1 MPATYYCLLTR
12 VGEAKLAKATAL
24 GTRLAI
30 THLAVGDGGGSVP
43 QPEPAQTALKH
54 EVRRG
59 LVNELKVDPL
69 NPNQIII
76 EQVIP
81 EEAGGW
87 WIREVGAFDAD
98 GDLIAVGNCPESYKP
113 VLAEGSGR
121 TQIIRMVLI
130 VSSTDAVTLKIDPS
144 VVLATKQYVTETVA
158 KAVSDHVKQSDPHP
172 QYATDEALT
181 QGLEGKLG
189 KTETAADSAKL
200 EGHPADYFAKAD
212 DLAKISGDPLLW
224 PRTSPSRAH
233 IQAGYAPLDGQE
245 LSRELYP
252 DAWAAIQAGA
262 VPVVTEAEW
271 QADPL
276 KRGAWTYGNGSTTFR
291 MPDWNGKS
299 AGSKGAVFVRGDG
312 ALSTGTPGRMQS
324 DGVGTVAVPTR
335 SANYTPTWGTV
346 YLSSK
351 STLSPG
357 ITLPDEP
364 GWNGIIGAVPGT
376 VERVNMVNLGSTD
389 TRPLNVAG
397 VWVCR
402 LFGVVT
408 NPGAAD
414 AAQLAT
420 EVARL
425 WAQKLD
431 LSAAF
436 GLGQTRRDVTASRAL
451 GATYYNT
458 TQRPITVHVSAKQ
471 MSASGTSAID
481 FVLGS
486 NGSTTT
492 LRGGT
497 SYGQYSFFSSHAV
510 VMPGESYSAIFA
522 NVQGSY
528 TDMKWVE
535 VS

>member
-1 MPATYYCLLTR
+1 MHRIDTSTKAPDLFGAGKHGFRDGDPQQAIGATRLNAAFFNAMQEELARIC
-12 VGEAKLAKATAL
+12 EAANVTLDAGNHEQVLTAL
-24 GTRLAI
+24 
-30 THLAVGDGGGSVP
+30 
-43 QPEPAQTALKH
+43 
-54 EVRRG
+54 RG
-59 LVNELKVDPL
+59 L
-69 NPNQIII
+69 
-76 EQVIP
+76 
-81 EEAGGW
+81 
-87 WIREVGAFDAD
+87 F
-98 GDLIAVGNCPESYKP
+98 
-113 VLAEGSGR
+113 
-121 TQIIRMVLI
+121 
-130 VSSTDAVTLKIDPS
+130 
-144 VVLATKQYVTETVA
+144 
-158 KAVSDHVKQSDPHP
+158 
-172 QYATDEALT
+172 
-181 QGLEGKLG
+181 LG
-189 KTETAADSAKL
+189 KTAQAADSAKL
-200 EGHPADYFAKAD
+200 EGHPANYFAKAD

-224 PRTSPSRAH
+224 PRTSPSRTH

-245 LSRELYP
+245 LSRALYP
-252 DAWAAIQAGA
+252 DAWAAIQSGA
-262 VPVVTEAEW
+262 VPVVTESEW

-276 KRGAWTYGNGSTTFR
+276 KRGAWTYGNGTTTFR

-299 AGSKGAVFVRGDG
+299 AGSKGALFVRGDG
-312 ALSTGTPGRMQS
+312 ALSAGTPGLVQGDAIRNITGEIS
-324 DGVGTVAVPTR
+324 RGDGTGFTYKDYPQQQITGAFKMAGSPDLSRVVDAGTPTASGSRAIAFDASLVVPTAAENR
-335 SANYTPTWGTV
+335 S
-346 YLSSK
+346 
-351 STLSPG
+351 
-357 ITLPDEP
+357 
-364 GWNGIIGAVPGT
+364 
-376 VERVNMVNLGSTD
+376 
-389 TRPLNVAG
+389 LNVTG

-414 AAQLAT
+414 ASQLAT

-436 GLGQTRRDVTASRAL
+436 GLGQTRRDVTASRAF

-481 FVLGS
+481 FLLGS

-497 SYGQYSFFSSHAV
+497 SYGQYSFFSSHVV

>member
-1 MPATYYCLLTR
+1 MNPLIPPINTADSLFHDGNPATGELGTIVSAEWLNNMQGALRGNQSELIALLTAA
-12 VGEAKLAKATAL
+12 GIEPSAAKADQVLTAL
-24 GTRLAI
+24 
-30 THLAVGDGGGSVP
+30 
-43 QPEPAQTALKH
+43 
-54 EVRRG
+54 RG
-59 LVNELKVDPL
+59 L
-69 NPNQIII
+69 
-76 EQVIP
+76 
-81 EEAGGW
+81 
-87 WIREVGAFDAD
+87 F
-98 GDLIAVGNCPESYKP
+98 
-113 VLAEGSGR
+113 
-121 TQIIRMVLI
+121 
-130 VSSTDAVTLKIDPS
+130 
-144 VVLATKQYVTETVA
+144 
-158 KAVSDHVKQSDPHP
+158 
-172 QYATDEALT
+172 
-181 QGLEGKLG
+181 LG
-189 KTETAADSAKL
+189 KTAQAADSAKL
-200 EGHPADYFAKAD
+200 EGHPANYFAKAD

-224 PRTSPSRAH
+224 PRTSPSRTN

-245 LSRELYP
+245 LSRALYP

-271 QADPL
+271 LADPL

-324 DGVGTVAVPTR
+324 DGVGTVAAPTR

-425 WAQKLD
+425 WAQKLE
-431 LSAAF
+431 LSAF
-436 GLGQTRRDVTASRAL
+436 S
-451 GATYYNT
+451 
-458 TQRPITVHVSAKQ
+458 
-471 MSASGTSAID
+471 
-481 FVLGS
+481 GS
-486 NGSTTT
+486 NQLLADTGYQRLPGGLIVQWGGVPASATSIVFPVVFPGAALKVILQADIGST
-492 LRGGT
+492 GAIAGT
-497 SYGQYSFFSSHAV
+497 DVKVATKTVTGFTRPAGVIAAGIYF
-510 VMPGESYSAIFA
+510 AI
-522 NVQGSY
+522 GY
-528 TDMKWVE
+528 
-535 VS
+535 

>member
-12 VGEAKLAKATAL
+12 IGEAKLAKATAL

-43 QPEPAQTALKH
+43 QPEPDQTALKH

-69 NPNQIII
+69 NANQIII

-144 VVLATKQYVTETVA
+144 VVLATKQHVTETVA
-158 KAVSDHVKQSDPHP
+158 KAVSDHLKQPDPHP

-181 QGLEGKLG
+181 QGLASKLG

-200 EGHPADYFAKAD
+200 EGHPASYFAKAD
-212 DLAKISGDPLLW
+212 DLAKVGGDPLLW
-224 PRTSPSRAH
+224 PRTSPSRTH

-245 LSRELYP
+245 LSRALYP

-276 KRGAWTYGNGSTTFR
+276 KRGAWTYGNGTTTFR

-312 ALSTGTPGRMQS
+312 VLSAGTPGLMQ
-324 DGVGTVAVPTR
+324 
-335 SANYTPTWGTV
+335 
-346 YLSSK
+346 
-351 STLSPG
+351 
-357 ITLPDEP
+357 PDEIRSHAHTIP
-364 GWNGIIGAVPGT
+364 YSNLQFPVASSSGT
-376 VERVNMVNLGSTD
+376 TLAYGSGSTNTSTTGGAE
-389 TRPLNVAG
+389 TRPLNVTG

-402 LFGVVT
+402 LFGAVT
-408 NPGAAD
+408 NPGSAD

-425 WAQKLD
+425 WAQKVELASFTGSNQLLAGNGYQKLPGGLIIQWGTISGIAYNATAQSFTFPIVFPVACLGVVSKGWASVGTAMFAD
-431 LSAAF
+431 INIHGFGPAGVSNYQASCNNGSGTINTRWIAF
-436 GLGQTRRDVTASRAL
+436 G
-451 GATYYNT
+451 Y
-458 TQRPITVHVSAKQ
+458 
-471 MSASGTSAID
+471 
-481 FVLGS
+481 
-486 NGSTTT
+486 
-492 LRGGT
+492 
-497 SYGQYSFFSSHAV
+497 
-510 VMPGESYSAIFA
+510 
-522 NVQGSY
+522 
-528 TDMKWVE
+528 
-535 VS
+535 

>member
-43 QPEPAQTALKH
+43 QPEPDQTALKR

-69 NPNQIII
+69 NAGQIII

-121 TQIIRMVLI
+121 TQVIRMVLI
-130 VSSTDAVTLKIDPS
+130 VSSTDAITLKIDPS
-144 VVLATKQYVTETVA
+144 VVLATRQHVTETVA
-158 KAVSDHVKQSDPHP
+158 RAVSDHIAQPDPHP

-181 QGLEGKLG
+181 QGLAGKLG
-189 KTETAADSAKL
+189 KTETAADSARLGGKL
-200 EGHPADYFAKAD
+200 PAYYAKAE
-212 DLAKISGDPLLW
+212 DLAKAGGDPLLW
-224 PRTSPSRAH
+224 PRTSPSRTH
-233 IQAGYAPLDGQE
+233 IHAGYAPLDGQE
-245 LSRELYP
+245 LSRALYP

-276 KRGAWTYGNGSTTFR
+276 KRGAWTYGNGATTFR

-299 AGSKGAVFVRGDG
+299 PGSKGAVFVRGDG
-312 ALSTGTPGRMQS
+312 ALSAGTPGLMQ
-324 DGVGTVAVPTR
+324 
-335 SANYTPTWGTV
+335 
-346 YLSSK
+346 
-351 STLSPG
+351 
-357 ITLPDEP
+357 PDELKSHTHP
-364 GWNGIIGAVPGT
+364 LCGSLGTYQSGGGQFALNHGVDAADDTRFISAAGGA
-376 VERVNMVNLGSTD
+376 E
-389 TRPLNVAG
+389 TRPLNATS

-402 LFGVVT
+402 LFGAVT
-408 NPGAAD
+408 NPGSAD

-436 GLGQTRRDVTASRAL
+436 GVGQTWQNVTGSRVL
-451 GATYYNT
+451 GTTYYNT
-458 TQRPITVHVSAKQ
+458 TGRPIFVAVTGTNAGGNPVGLTVVVGGVTIESPYYYGGSTNVVQPLATFIVPP
-471 MSASGTSAID
+471 SASYSVSLNG
-481 FVLGS
+481 GS
-486 NGSTTT
+486 GVQKWAE
-492 LRGGT
+492 LR
-497 SYGQYSFFSSHAV
+497 
-510 VMPGESYSAIFA
+510 
-522 NVQGSY
+522 
-528 TDMKWVE
+528 
-535 VS
+535 